1 MNVAKEMSVHVIKE
15 REREREKWRRG
26 DLFISKGDP
35 VSQVFFY
42 FRASDDEGALGNY
55 IVHFCIERFEIMRY
69 YPKRDAH
76 CVGSTVTKPE

>member
-1 MNVAKEMSVHVIKE
+1 M
-15 REREREKWRRG
+15 
-26 DLFISKGDP
+26 
-35 VSQVFFY
+35 FFY

-69 YPKRDAH
+69 YPKRDTQ